1 MAVRKAMPGV
11 VRKICLWC
19 QGGSTRLVKEC
30 AHALCPLH
38 SCRMVEDADDA
49 TLLSRI
55 AAFCLACAGSAEAV
69 AECTANVPIGGQ
81 PPCPAHPYRIPEQP
95 PVAQQAVLAQQVKPL
110 PGLCENCVR
119 QDERTPADE
128 DGPAAPAVHSDAPKA
143 PPARVPVRHTAL
155 ASMCPGRAP
164 EALDI

>member
-30 AHALCPLH
+30 AHVLCSLH

-55 AAFCLACAGSAEAV
+55 ASFCLTCAGSAEAV

-81 PPCPAHPYRIPEQP
+81 PPCPAHPYRIPEQL

-110 PGLCENCVR
+110 PGLCEN
-119 QDERTPADE
+119 
-128 DGPAAPAVHSDAPKA
+128 
-143 PPARVPVRHTAL
+143 
-155 ASMCPGRAP
+155 
-164 EALDI
+164 

>member
-55 AAFCLACAGSAEAV
+55 ASFCLTCAGSAEAV
-69 AECTANVPIGGQ
+69 RTASGS
-81 PPCPAHPYRIPEQP
+81 E
-95 PVAQQAVLAQQVKPL
+95 
-110 PGLCENCVR
+110 
-119 QDERTPADE
+119 
-128 DGPAAPAVHSDAPKA
+128 
-143 PPARVPVRHTAL
+143 
-155 ASMCPGRAP
+155 
-164 EALDI
+164 